1 MRNVLSAIVAAVVG
15 SFLLAILLGIPEP
28 IYPEPFN
35 IAWMLLA
42 GSEALAATASLGLT
56 SVIIPYLITWLV
68 VGFLIGP
75 FSRVGWNTLRS
86 TLWVGFV
93 LAIFALASELL
104 LNPGFWIL
112 EVNPDRNYDL
122 LILFISSLI
131 IALLSLPTALASSYL
146 TNRLGQQ
153 AEPEVPIKIE
163 TICECGAVFKSKPM
177 LCAECGRSLTD

>member
-1 MRNVLSAIVAAVVG
+1 MRNVLSAILAVVVG
-15 SFLLAILLGIPEP
+15 SFLLAILLGLPDP
-28 IYPEPFN
+28 VYPEPFN
-35 IAWMLLA
+35 IAWMLLV
-42 GSEALAATASLGLT
+42 GSEALAATASLSLT
-56 SVIIPYLITWLV
+56 SVIVPYLITWLII
-68 VGFLIGP
+68 GFLIGP
-75 FSRVGWNTLRS
+75 FSRAGWNTFRS
-86 TLWVGFV
+86 VLWVGFV
-93 LAIFALASELL
+93 LAILALASELL

-131 IALLSLPTALASSYL
+131 IALLSLPTALVSSYL